1 MTCIYKPN
9 LSAVLLQFLGVP
21 FLLST
26 WIQSTTV
33 LPDLNLCRHPDG
45 SMYCCTGYYL
55 TENGCQECVGSFG
68 FNCSLPCPPKY
79 FGPKCASLCQ
89 CTEDEC
95 DAKFGCSKDMKTTM
109 KIFKISALSQ
119 TVPPN
124 IISENFFEKLSLA
137 NWVLIFSTAIVIVS
151 VAIGC
156 IIFVGI
162 KVKKKERR
170 NQNEFSPETELKE
183 KIET

>member
-1 MTCIYKPN
+1 MTCIYKPST
-9 LSAVLLQFLGVP
+9 SAILLHVFGIL
-21 FLLST
+21 FLLSSSILSAT
-26 WIQSTTV
+26 IR
-33 LPDLNLCRHPDG
+33 PNLCRQSDG

-55 TENGCQECVGSFG
+55 TENGCQECVGSVG
-68 FNCSLPCPPKY
+68 LNCSLPCPPEY

-89 CTEDEC
+89 CTKDEC
-95 DAKFGCSKDMKTTM
+95 DAKFGCPKDMKTTM

-124 IISENFFEKLSLA
+124 IISENFFQKLSLA

-170 NQNEFSPETELKE
+170 NQNELSPEIELKE